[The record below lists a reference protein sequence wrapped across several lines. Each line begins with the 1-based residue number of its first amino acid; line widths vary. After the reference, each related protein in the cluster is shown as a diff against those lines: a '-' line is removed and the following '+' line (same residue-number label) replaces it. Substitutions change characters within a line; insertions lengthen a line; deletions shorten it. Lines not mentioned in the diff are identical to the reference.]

1 MKLLFYIVKNAK
13 NLNNDFF
20 QKISAYSLTKNLLRE
35 VAILANSTLKFDW
48 GYMVLDLIA
57 YVIQWMIGIL
67 SMILFQP
74 ISKEGGSSYFF
85 CSGHFSCLE
94 CL

>member
-35 VAILANSTLKFDW
+35 VAILANSTLKFD
-48 GYMVLDLIA
+48 
-57 YVIQWMIGIL
+57 
-67 SMILFQP
+67 
-74 ISKEGGSSYFF
+74 
-85 CSGHFSCLE
+85 
-94 CL
+94 